1 MTDVEGPPPTKASLL
16 RWRNAFARVWS
27 GHARPN
33 KQPGSAAS
41 SSLAASA
48 GPSAPRTAP
57 LYSPST
63 RGLEPGQDG
72 RGRVF
77 GVRLEES
84 LQYASVAISMVA
96 PDGKQYVYGY
106 VPIVVAKCGMMLK
119 ETATQTEGIF
129 RVSGSN
135 KRINQLQAV
144 FDQPPRYGKDFD
156 WTGYSV
162 HDAASVLRRYLNSLP
177 DPVIPA
183 NLYLDFTAVLQKPQP
198 ISASIAAYRHLISLL
213 PPASRYL
220 LLYLLD
226 FLSVFARC
234 SNKNLMTASN
244 LAVVFQ
250 PGLVSPRTG
259 GNNALLGF
267 PGFVEGRLP
276 PGGSSAA
283 VSAAARHPGG
293 AQEQAGEHGRGKEVL
308 EFLIEQ
314 QAHFML
320 DLEPP
325 VDEERQKRKGVE
337 ISPLSAAAQAEL
349 DRQERARIQRD
360 LLTGAGATGLAGTG
374 NLQRR
379 GSEKSVER
387 RKLRKNVDAK
397 DGGAQVKRS
406 KTWGSTARRKRAEGR
421 DGSPSPSVT
430 PMSSSPVPPPQAT
443 FSGPPSSAAAP
454 QPEMSL
460 RVPTDPAAPASSAS
474 SGSPQLGYRPSV
486 KKARRSTGSM
496 NEPASRPASR
506 PATALGGSGGDST
519 RASPQ
524 PEARPVPPDPPVA
537 SATLTMPTGGT
548 SPARRPSPSPGPTY
562 SQAVL
567 AAKQAHSAPPPPAQ
581 SEGPEA
587 AAALSSSTS
596 SSPHRTL
603 GIGLGFGKSRR
614 KSSERAVS
622 GSPSQPPSSSSKR

>member
-1 MTDVEGPPPTKASLL
+1 MTDVEGPPPTKASLV
-16 RWRNAFARVWS
+16 RWRNAFARVWP
-27 GHARPN
+27 GHARTN
-33 KQPGSAAS
+33 KQAGSGAS

-48 GPSAPRTAP
+48 GPSTFSSAQRNAP
-57 LYSPST
+57 LYSPSG

-84 LQYASVAISMVA
+84 LQYASVAISMIA

-135 KRINQLQAV
+135 KRINQLQSV

-183 NLYLDFTAVLQKPQP
+183 NLYLDFTAVLQEPQP
-198 ISASIAAYRHLISLL
+198 IAASIAAYRHLISLL

-234 SNKNLMTASN
+234 SDKNLMTASN

-250 PGLVSPRTG
+250 PGLVSPRTS

-283 VSAAARHPGG
+283 VSAAARQGG

-320 DLEPP
+320 GLEPP

-337 ISPLSAAAQAEL
+337 ISPLSPAAQAEL
-349 DRQERARIQRD
+349 DRQERERIQRD
-360 LLTGAGATGLAGTG
+360 LLMGAGATGLAGAG
-374 NLQRR
+374 AGGLQRR

-387 RKLRKNVDAK
+387 RKLRKNVDAAK
-397 DGGAQVKRS
+397 EGGAKVKRS

-421 DGSPSPSVT
+421 EDSPSPSVT
-430 PMSSSPVPPPQAT
+430 PMSSSPAVPAQAEFPDST
-443 FSGPPSSAAAP
+443 GPENSAPRTSA
-454 QPEMSL
+454 QPTAVSL
-460 RVPTDPAAPASSAS
+460 AAPASSSS

-496 NEPASRPASR
+496 NEPSASSAPASAQAQSQSQAPPQRPTASSMSSGRLAPSDTSRPTSSSSAAPF
-506 PATALGGSGGDST
+506 PAQSQAQAQT
-519 RASPQ
+519 Q
-524 PEARPVPPDPPVA
+524 QQQ
-537 SATLTMPTGGT
+537 
-548 SPARRPSPSPGPTY
+548 RRPSPGPTY

-567 AAKQAHSAPPPPAQ
+567 AAKQAHSSASASQQ
-581 SEGPEA
+581 SQDNP
-587 AAALSSSTS
+587 STS
-596 SSPHRTL
+596 SSSPQRTL
-603 GIGLGFGKSRR
+603 GLGLGFGKSRR
-614 KSSERAVS
+614 KSQEPVVA
-622 GSPSQPPSSSSKR
+622 PSKR

>member
-1 MTDVEGPPPTKASLL
+1 M
-16 RWRNAFARVWS
+16 
-27 GHARPN
+27 
-33 KQPGSAAS
+33 
-41 SSLAASA
+41 
-48 GPSAPRTAP
+48 
-57 LYSPST
+57 
-63 RGLEPGQDG
+63 
-72 RGRVF
+72 F

-234 SNKNLMTASN
+234 SDKNLMTASN

-250 PGLVSPRTG
+250 PGLVSPRSG

-267 PGFVEGRLP
+267 PGFVDGRLP

-283 VSAAARHPGG
+283 VSAAARPSG

-320 DLEPP
+320 GLEPP

-337 ISPLSAAAQAEL
+337 ISPLSPAAQAEL

-360 LLTGAGATGLAGTG
+360 LLMGAGATGLAGGGAAASASAAAGG

-387 RKLRKNVDAK
+387 RKLRKNVDTK

-430 PMSSSPVPPPQAT
+430 PMSASPALHSQST
-443 FSGPPSSAAAP
+443 FDGSTPAPTGPSVS
-454 QPEMSL
+454 
-460 RVPTDPAAPASSAS
+460 VNAPASSAS

-496 NEPASRPASR
+496 TPEPPVTATSRDASPRPQPQPAGAERSSRPGTGQSTTTRTSLMPDAVRLVPSNTTAASTSASSAVAAAA
-506 PATALGGSGGDST
+506 PDAA
-519 RASPQ
+519 RAP
-524 PEARPVPPDPPVA
+524 
-537 SATLTMPTGGT
+537 LL
-548 SPARRPSPSPGPTY
+548 PGPTY

-567 AAKQAHSAPPPPAQ
+567 AAKQAHSP
-581 SEGPEA
+581 SR
-587 AAALSSSTS
+587 LSSSS
-596 SSPHRTL
+596 SSSSSHDHASSPPHQQRTL

-614 KSSERAVS
+614 KSAER
-622 GSPSQPPSSSSKR
+622 GFSPSPSPPPPGSAPKR